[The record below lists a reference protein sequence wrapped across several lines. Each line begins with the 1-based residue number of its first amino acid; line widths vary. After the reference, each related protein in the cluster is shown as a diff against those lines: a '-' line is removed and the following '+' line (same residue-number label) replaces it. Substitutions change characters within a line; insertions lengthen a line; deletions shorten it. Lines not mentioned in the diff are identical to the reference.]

1 MPVKAKIKKEFD
13 FEDVLRNRHYVDLAE
28 FGEFYADHVFV
39 DPEDP
44 RFLKAVGDLYTL
56 TLHSEETIY
65 IPNAVLKIDLKPF
78 WLPPDCDKGYGVG
91 PNFGYE
97 YPPPDVVK
105 EMSAAELLNAPW
117 DNWTTESI
125 PEDWEYYW

>member
-1 MPVKAKIKKEFD
+1 MA
-13 FEDVLRNRHYVDLAE
+13 
-28 FGEFYADHVFV
+28 
-39 DPEDP
+39 
-44 RFLKAVGDLYTL
+44 
-56 TLHSEETIY
+56 
-65 IPNAVLKIDLKPF
+65 
-78 WLPPDCDKGYGVG
+78 WG